1 MTDNLLFRFY
11 RLLRDDVRR
20 ARLSGSGSRLGVKTG
35 TITNRRFAGPNVAR
49 AATDQAPS
57 FSRSSGSS

>member
-1 MTDNLLFRFY
+1 
-11 RLLRDDVRR
+11 VGVH
-20 ARLSGSGSRLGVKTG
+20 RLSDSGSRLGVKTG

-57 FSRSSGSS
+57 FSRSSGSR